1 LAENP
6 NEMTAIAALA
16 AMAAGRMSCEAL
28 TRACLARI
36 EARDS
41 AVHAFAWL
49 DPEQALR
56 EARLRDRMRKA
67 GAPRVLNGLPIG
79 VKDIIDTHDMPTSYG
94 SPIHAGHRPSADAAC
109 VALAREAGA
118 VMLGKTVTTEFALR
132 HPGPTANP
140 RALAHTPGGSSSGSA
155 AAVADFMVPVAFGT
169 QTGGSIIRPASYCGV
184 VGYKP
189 TVGTINPTGV
199 KPLAGSF
206 DTVGLFARSIEDCAL
221 VAAVLA
227 GDEGGGAP
235 LAAMAPS
242 RIGLWRTPAWR
253 HAEPATVVAV
263 ETAARQLAGC
273 GAFVEEIALPAE
285 FELFLDAQ
293 SEVLR
298 FEAAR
303 VFAFERT
310 RHAHLL
316 STSSRD
322 ELAAGAAIPRPRYL
336 AAQALIARCRT
347 LFAAAIAPFDL
358 LLSASAP
365 GEAPVGLGNTGEAMF
380 NRWTSGL
387 HVPCVNVPGF
397 CGPGGLPVGVQLI
410 GAHGEDL
417 RLLRCA
423 KWIAARI
430 GGTGDEAYGERA
442 GEPSR

>member
-1 LAENP
+1 LDENP
-6 NEMTAIAALA
+6 NEMTAVAALA
-16 AMAAGRMSCEAL
+16 AMSAERLSCEEL

-36 EARDS
+36 AARDA

-56 EARLRDRMRKA
+56 EARLRDRMRDA
-67 GAPRVLNGLPIG
+67 GTQGALNGLPFG

-109 VALAREAGA
+109 VALAREAGG
-118 VMLGKTVTTEFALR
+118 VVLGKTVTTEFALR

-140 RALAHTPGGSSSGSA
+140 RDLAHTPGGSSSGSA

-189 TVGTINPTGV
+189 TIDTINPAGV

-206 DTVGLFARSIEDCAL
+206 DTVGLFARSVDDCAL

-227 GDEGGGAP
+227 GDGNGGAP
-235 LAAMAPS
+235 LAATAPS
-242 RIGLWRTPAWR
+242 RIGVWRTPAWR
-253 HAEPATVVAV
+253 DAEPATVRAV
-263 ETAARQLAGC
+263 ETAARQLAAC
-273 GAFVEEIALPAE
+273 GVIVEEIALPAE

-293 SEVLR
+293 SDVLR

-310 RHAHLL
+310 RRAELL
-316 STSSRD
+316 SASSRE
-322 ELAAGAAIPRPRYL
+322 ELAAGTAIPQRRYL
-336 AAQALIARCRT
+336 DAQAFIARCRT
-347 LFAAAIAPFDL
+347 SFAAAIAPFDL
-358 LLSASAP
+358 MLSASAP
-365 GEAPVGLGNTGEAMF
+365 GEAPAGLGNTGEAMF

-387 HVPCVNVPGF
+387 HVPCINVPGF
-397 CGPGGLPVGVQLI
+397 SGPGGLPVGIQLI
-410 GAHGEDL
+410 GARGEDL

-423 KWIAARI
+423 KWIASRVGGAGDDAP
-430 GGTGDEAYGERA
+430 GGTGEAR
-442 GEPSR
+442 R